1 MVGGRG
7 LCTTYRQVGQ
17 SINYSWTVGRNRN
30 RVEVVSF
37 SFGFPLLFYV
47 KFQERHRQT
56 PDANKGGQ
64 FICDKQIVGAEELWA
79 DRVPREVLPLVA
91 LIYSRVNRADWED
104 GMSFFPRN

>member
-1 MVGGRG
+1 MVWGRG

-30 RVEVVSF
+30 RVEVVCF
-37 SFGFPLLFYV
+37 SLGSPLLFYV

-56 PDANKGGQ
+56 PDVNKGGQ

-79 DRVPREVLPLVA
+79 DRVPREVFPLVA

-104 GMSFFPRN
+104 GISFFPRN